1 MKRPRRDGERQAQS
15 RKRDKQVKGKR
26 HQEKVV
32 GKNTR
37 CLRVVEIS
45 YVRTPDADERL
56 SRAIE
61 ILLRSAARHAIQAKE
76 APNTEKQES
85 PRQAPAEDVLT
96 RGSGGNDSHG
106 EG

>member
-1 MKRPRRDGERQAQS
+1 VKRPRRDGERQAQS

-37 CLRVVEIS
+37 CLCVVEIR
-45 YVRTPDADERL
+45 YVRTPDADDRL
-56 SRAIE
+56 SRAID
-61 ILLRSAARHAIQAKE
+61 ILLKAAAE
-76 APNTEKQES
+76 ANSQSKDTSNGKKPDG
-85 PRQAPAEDVLT
+85 QAPAEDALT

>member
-45 YVRTPDADERL
+45 YVSTPDADERL

-61 ILLRSAARHAIQAKE
+61 ILLRSAARHATQTKE
-76 APNTEKQES
+76 VPNTEKQES
-85 PRQAPAEDVLT
+85 PCQALADDALTDGAE
-96 RGSGGNDSHG
+96 GGPSY
-106 EG
+106 E

>member
-37 CLRVVEIS
+37 CLCVVEIS

-61 ILLRSAARHAIQAKE
+61 ILLRSAARHATQAKE
-76 APNTEKQES
+76 VPNTEKQES
-85 PRQAPAEDVLT
+85 PRQAPVKDALTDGAE
-96 RGSGGNDSHG
+96 GGPSY
-106 EG
+106 E